1 MTSLVDQRP
10 DDAERIVSESSTC
23 LKKPEIKRISLQQ
36 IYQYHEKHSD
46 FFGIRLF
53 VKRNN
58 RDPFTTQYRYSL
70 QKWYWEKNDINLKHH
85 IRNEFKELN
94 HPETT
99 VWLNEMNLYK
109 EAQKDM
115 KEFMALEVW
124 TRPKFDS
131 NAFNA
136 SLEAYL
142 LKLKN
147 FKDRYQPLA
156 SSSQVDLAIV
166 TTRMLAK
173 VYNHVGE
180 KIQRQNPP
188 GLDPEI
194 ANDFKR
200 AMKNLSS
207 QFVVGSNQYD
217 KNLEKALREKE
228 ALAWGSRSIA
238 SVEEVE
244 NPVFS
249 FFTGLTMDK
258 SKE

>member
-1 MTSLVDQRP
+1 
-10 DDAERIVSESSTC
+10 
-23 LKKPEIKRISLQQ
+23 
-36 IYQYHEKHSD
+36 
-46 FFGIRLF
+46 
-53 VKRNN
+53 
-58 RDPFTTQYRYSL
+58 
-70 QKWYWEKNDINLKHH
+70 
-85 IRNEFKELN
+85 
-94 HPETT
+94 
-99 VWLNEMNLYK
+99 MNLYK